1 MGDLEPVGAC
11 SKSSP
16 QCRCDLVAQLAQC
29 HEVVRSY
36 ILAGRVVVKR
46 PVMGV
51 GRLCRPAQLTGS
63 GRTVERLRSRQLEVS
78 AVWVLC
84 HASSCFRLMVV
95 ELPLPC
101 RAWLGRASPCRVL
114 FERASNRRRVAL
126 RCAFRCRGIYCG
138 CCALKAYLLVSVA
151 ALAVT
156 AAGALRFTT
165 SPSYHRLPK
174 GRKFRT
180 PVRHVNGLY
189 GDIEEHKVMAAARS
203 VRPVK
208 LFAF

>member
-1 MGDLEPVGAC
+1 MDDLEPVATC

-16 QCRCDLVAQLAQC
+16 QCRCDLVAQLAQR
-29 HEVVRSY
+29 HEVVCFY
-36 ILAGRVVVKR
+36 ILAGRVVVER

-51 GRLCRPAQLTGS
+51 RGLRRPAQLAGS
-63 GRTVERLRSRQLEVS
+63 GRTAERLRSRRFEVP

-84 HASSCFRLMVV
+84 HASSCFCLVVV

-101 RAWLGRASPCRVL
+101 RARPCRAPPCRVL

-138 CCALKAYLLVSVA
+138 CCALKAPILVSVA
-151 ALAVT
+151 ALAVS
-156 AAGALRFTT
+156 AAGALLLTT
-165 SPSYHRLPK
+165 ASSYHSR
-174 GRKFRT
+174 RKAANSEHRFAT
-180 PVRHVNGLY
+180 HAIWTE
-189 GDIEEHKVMAAARS
+189 IEAHKVMAAARS
-203 VRPVK
+203 VRPAE